1 MDDQPSVD
9 DLLRQGYAEVI
20 RDFPL
25 PASEHVCF
33 GCSPT
38 NPIGMKMHFY
48 GKPGE
53 PEVVTRHVVGDNYCG
68 FPAYAHG
75 GIIAL
80 MFDEILAYASYH
92 VHHQFGMTKSLS
104 VQFHKPV
111 ATGKTHFIK
120 ARVLESKERPNKG
133 YDVSIEA
140 TLHPGTDA
148 TAKPCASATGVYVV
162 LAEQRLLKNLKQST

>member
-1 MDDQPSVD
+1 MDKKASVD
-9 DLLRQGYAEVI
+9 DLLQQGHVEVI

-38 NPIGMKMHFY
+38 NPVGMKMRFY

-53 PEVVTRHVVGDNYCG
+53 PEVVTRYIVGDNYCG

-111 ATGKTHFIK
+111 NARKVHFIR
-120 ARVLESKERPNKG
+120 ARVLESKERANKG
-133 YDVSIEA
+133 LDVSIEA
-140 TLHPGTDA
+140 SLHEGTDA
-148 TAKPCASATGVYVV
+148 TARPSATATGVYVV
-162 LAEQRLLKNLKQST
+162 LPAQHLQDNFKRAT